1 MKFGLKGCL
10 EDDYE
15 DLSCNLVSVD
25 PDPSSPVR
33 LFGDQLR
40 CPAPAAEPSSWTV
53 KVPLPR
59 QGSAALTKALFLCK
73 SSFYMFVNMCKEWT

>member
-33 LFGDQLR
+33 LFGDQSR

-59 QGSAALTKALFLCK
+59 QTG
-73 SSFYMFVNMCKEWT
+73 